1 MEFTDTTLKRI
12 IENERTVTQ
21 MESMFGFMKEEMGGC
36 KNYIT
41 PSNDC
46 KKYGIDF
53 AGLTSAFLGC
63 YLKLQEF
70 KNK

>member
-21 MESMFGFMKEEMGGC
+21 MESMFSFMKEEMGGC

-41 PSNDC
+41 PINDC

-53 AGLTSAFLGC
+53 TGLTSAFLDC